1 LAGVRA
7 TWGRFVVAI
16 KVTIHADKGLFVVN
30 TPGSHLQRQPRVY
43 RSLAAARARE
53 DELIALALAM

>member
-1 LAGVRA
+1 M
-7 TWGRFVVAI
+7 AI